1 MSLKKIN
8 ITLPEENLNIINEF
22 CVSEK
27 VNKSSLIRE
36 ATSQYITG
44 IKEKRELDKKNQ
56 EMKWAAETMEKL
68 RKKSRGFTDG
78 KNGADIIREFREKR

>member
-27 VNKSSLIRE
+27 VNKSWLIRE
-36 ATSQYITG
+36 ATSHYIAN
-44 IKEKRELDKKNQ
+44 IKHKKELEKKNK
-56 EMKWAAETMEKL
+56 EMKWAAETMEIL
-68 RKKSRGFTDG
+68 RKKSSGFPGG
-78 KNGADIIREFREKR
+78 KSGAEIIREFREKR